1 MTDIGPTS
9 WFLVLFSFSVMA
21 IAIFIIRSYAN
32 KYRDIKDQIHTIH
45 AFIELIDES
54 LEDDK
59 VTKEEFVALV
69 KRVLAVLAG
78 IK

>member
-1 MTDIGPTS
+1 MISADPLDWLLILLG
-9 WFLVLFSFSVMA
+9 FSVLS
-21 IAIFIIRSYAN
+21 IVLVIIRSYGN

-45 AFIELIDES
+45 ALIELIDES
-54 LEDDK
+54 LTDDRIS
-59 VTKEEFVALV
+59 KEEFVALV